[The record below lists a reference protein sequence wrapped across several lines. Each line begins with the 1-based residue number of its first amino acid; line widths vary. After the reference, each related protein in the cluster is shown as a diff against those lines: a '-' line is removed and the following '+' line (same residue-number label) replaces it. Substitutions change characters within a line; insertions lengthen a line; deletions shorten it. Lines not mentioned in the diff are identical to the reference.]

1 MSTTRG
7 EAVHAMAVTQ
17 DRSHK
22 SPADAAVMP
31 GQYGDYE

>member
-7 EAVHAMAVTQ
+7 EAVLAMAVTQ

-22 SPADAAVMP
+22 GPADAAVML
-31 GQYGDYE
+31 GQNGDYE